1 MSQSIRVAALFVKI
15 KIHACM
21 AESTEVCWC
30 VNAVIPSE
38 LIALVPEEL
47 INKSC
52 ICNNCVALF
61 LQDPEKFNLQ

>member
-1 MSQSIRVAALFVKI
+1 MNEPIDQSRCPFCQNKN
-15 KIHACM
+15 ACM

-47 INKSC
+47 KNKSC